1 MSCRVMGLGIETAF
15 LERIYSDAVR
25 ERVVR
30 LIGEYVQTK
39 KNQPVKE
46 FYAEHGFSLLKD
58 EDGRQEWKLNVAAT
72 PIKKPSWI
80 TIGTRRSEERRVGK
94 ECMTRRL
101 RSE

>member
-46 FYAEHGFSLLKD
+46 FYAQRGFSLLK
-58 EDGRQEWKLNVAAT
+58 R
-72 PIKKPSWI
+72 
-80 TIGTRRSEERRVGK
+80 
-94 ECMTRRL
+94 
-101 RSE
+101 

>member
-1 MSCRVMGLGIETAF
+1 MGLGIETAF

-46 FYAEHGFSLLKD
+46 FYAQHGFSLLKD

-72 PIKKPSWI
+72 PIKKP
-80 TIGTRRSEERRVGK
+80 
-94 ECMTRRL
+94 
-101 RSE
+101 